1 MVMALVMGMRSKIAG
16 TLTHQYHW
24 HRTICIRS
32 TAIFTHVTTPTTA
45 AAIVLT
51 PYVMAD
57 KIVPA
62 HHQAVVTEVAPA
74 MIDEIV
80 NRLVLGC
87 TFACVVF
94 WVSFFV
100 GSVVPMGTTVQ

>member
-1 MVMALVMGMRSKIAG
+1 MVMALVMGMRTTITG
-16 TLTHQYHW
+16 TITHQHNW
-24 HRTICIRS
+24 RRTICILS
-32 TAIFTHVTTPTTA
+32 TAIFTHVTTPATA
-45 AAIVLT
+45 AANVLT
-51 PYVMAD
+51 PHVMAD
-57 KIVPA
+57 KIMPT

-80 NRLVLGC
+80 NGLGLGC
-87 TFACVVF
+87 IFACVVF